1 MDMDDSSGNRNFFKY
16 VFNFDDASK
25 YDMMNIV
32 QYTLIA
38 LLPVVGLNKAM
49 QKFVPEADEEKSSL
63 ELVAEILIQVI
74 SMFLGLFFIHRV
86 VTFVPT
92 YSGVQYPEFS
102 IIFIILAIL
111 VITLSLQTKLGE
123 KVSIIMERL
132 QELWEGK
139 GSDKKN
145 KNKKNA
151 VKVSQPISGGAI
163 TSGNTSY
170 SDTTS
175 ISMLPQGTP
184 SQQQL
189 PNYDAMVR
197 PDTTPLVN
205 AATPGGV
212 EGFGEPMAAN
222 AFGGGSFGS
231 IW

>member
-1 MDMDDSSGNRNFFKY
+1 MDDSSGNRNFFKY

-25 YDMMNIV
+25 FDMMNIV

-38 LLPVVGLNKAM
+38 LLPVIGLNKAM

-63 ELVAEILIQVI
+63 ELIAEILIQVI
-74 SMFLGLFFIHRV
+74 SMFLGLFFIHRI

-102 IIFIILAIL
+102 IIFIILAVL

-123 KVSIIMERL
+123 KVSILIERL
-132 QELWEGK
+132 QDLWEGK
-139 GSDKKN
+139 SSDKKN
-145 KNKKNA
+145 KKKKNA
-151 VKVSQPISGGAI
+151 VKVSQPISNGGGGGGA
-163 TSGNTSY
+163 NTVY

-205 AATPGGV
+205 AATPGGI

-222 AFGGGSFGS
+222 AFGGGAFGS